1 MTSKIMLIFAAAILL
16 AVVLVINFVLMTGD
30 LPLAEIATT
39 LVHGEAETY
48 EQSVLLYQQIPRS
61 LIAIYVGATT
71 AVSGCVLQGLARNP
85 LASPST
91 TGLNAGATLLW
102 SPVRWCSISRPK
114 YRGSSRLSAPASA
127 LAPASSLPGWPGG
140 QTIRAA
146 CRSSCPVRLSPCC

>member
-1 MTSKIMLIFAAAILL
+1 MTSKITLIFAAALLL
-16 AVVLVINFVLMTGD
+16 AVVLVINLVLMAAD
-30 LPLAEIATT
+30 MPIAEIATT
-39 LVHGEAETY
+39 LLHGEAETY

-91 TGLNAGATLLW
+91 LGLNAGATLFVVVGAL
-102 SPVRWCSISRPK
+102 VFDLLRRCRGLRRWQ
-114 YRGSSRLSAPASA
+114 AQVSA
-127 LAPASSLPGWPGG
+127 LALASSSAGWPGG

-146 CRSSCPVRLSPCC
+146 CRSSFPVRLSPCC